1 MKSILDMGRESQDP
15 EMLGGPD
22 DPDVVDEPR
31 WSLPL
36 WTLTAFL
43 LLSVGVLG
51 GYRLVI
57 LAFER
62 FWDETEP
69 VYVVDDSS
77 APDISRNPLTW
88 EGFRFTVFCLVPLV
102 VVAALVVL
110 VWRFRPHIGQ
120 WRSVW
125 KWPIVGLT
133 VVAVPVTV
141 FLTLAVWL
149 FAV

>member
-1 MKSILDMGRESQDP
+1 MKTILAMGRESQDP

-22 DPDVVDEPR
+22 DPDVTAEPR

-51 GYRLVI
+51 GYRLIV
-57 LAFER
+57 LG
-62 FWDETEP
+62 FWWLSGDAEP
-69 VYVVDDSS
+69 VRVIDDPS
-77 APDISRNPLTW
+77 ATDISRNPLTW
-88 EGFRFTVFCLVPLV
+88 EGLRFTLLCLTPLMV
-102 VVAALVVL
+102 VVVL
-110 VWRFRPHIGQ
+110 SVLMWRFRPHVGQ

-125 KWPIVGLT
+125 KWPFVGLA

-149 FAV
+149 FAG